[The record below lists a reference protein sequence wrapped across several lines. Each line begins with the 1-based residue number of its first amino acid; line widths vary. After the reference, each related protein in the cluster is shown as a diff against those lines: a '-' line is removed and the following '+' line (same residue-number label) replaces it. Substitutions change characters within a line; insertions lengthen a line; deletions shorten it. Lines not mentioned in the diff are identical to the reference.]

1 MGREHAECIQRN
13 TDKETFL
20 LTTQKKKNDV
30 LERGDAERAELDCF
44 LGVVSQDGLVRLAL
58 KDVGQR

>member
-1 MGREHAECIQRN
+1 MQNASKEILN
-13 TDKETFL
+13 KETFL
-20 LTTQKKKNDV
+20 LTTQKKNDV